1 MKRSQQITVGIA
13 IATFL
18 LTPFR
23 SAKAQFTN
31 PYTWR
36 TWNNPISSSA
46 DTAII
51 NRAFQRM
58 VIKSSGTAANA
69 TVATAPKFV
78 PLSAST
84 FKPVKTQIMPQ
95 RLAADSTLSRKEQQE
110 VAELYSEL
118 LVSYTDQL
126 KENGEQR
133 LQNNLAGAMM
143 YLVLTSHY
151 VLSNGEELS
160 EAQQENLIQTFNSV
174 LAEDTSFSSLS
185 AQAKQ
190 ELYETLVISA
200 SLPLVLYTQGQDEGD
215 SSLIKQAQELA
226 QETLENLTL

>member
-1 MKRSQQITVGIA
+1 MKRSRQMIVGMA

-18 LTPFR
+18 LVPLR

-46 DTAII
+46 DTAIM

-58 VIKSSGTAANA
+58 VGIKNSGSSPS
-69 TVATAPKFV
+69 VRQATAPKSV

-84 FKPVKTQIMPQ
+84 FKPVVNQIMPQ
-95 RLAADSTLSRKEQQE
+95 RLAADANLNRKDQQE
-110 VAELYSEL
+110 VAALYSQL
-118 LVSYTDQL
+118 LTSYTDLL

-133 LQNNLAGAMM
+133 LQNNIAGAMM

-151 VLSNGEELS
+151 VLSNGDEFS
-160 EAQQENLIQTFNSV
+160 EAQQEEILQNLNAA
-174 LAEDTSFSSLS
+174 LAEDTSFLSLS
-185 AQAKQ
+185 AKAKQ
-190 ELYETLVISA
+190 ELYEILVISA
-200 SLPLVLYTQGQDEGD
+200 NLPLVLYTEGQDSGD
-215 SSLIKQAQELA
+215 SNFIKQAQELA
-226 QETLENLTL
+226 KETVEKLF